1 MKKLMFAVAV
11 AAAMGAFA
19 AIESANTV
27 GYMTPQLGGTYES
40 LLYGNMFVPTGS
52 ADGSWQLSDV
62 VPTGMNASM
71 DNIQILNDDLDAEYE
86 ITYVDAAT
94 CALVKQPLS
103 NVGWWDINDTF
114 GDASSRL
121 DDLTIAQ
128 GTGFLC
134 GMYSGNDV
142 VFTFAGEVTA
152 GAVEVSNKITNG
164 VDEIFLESPI
174 ICNPCAKKIT
184 LADVDAEGFNAS
196 MDTIQFLNDDLD
208 ADFEVTYVDEATC
221 DLVKQPRTNV
231 GWWDINDTFGDSS
244 SRLDDLELEAGAAVL
259 GGFYSGNEVTLTFP
273 ASL

>member
-1 MKKLMFAVAV
+1 MKKLMFTAAV
-11 AAAMGAFA
+11 AAAMGAF

-27 GYMTPQLGGTYES
+27 GYMTPKLGGDFES

-62 VPTGMNASM
+62 VPTGMDASL

-94 CALVKQPLS
+94 CALVKKDIS
-103 NVGWWDINDTF
+103 NVGWWDINDPF
-114 GDASSRL
+114 GDPDSRL
-121 DDLTIAQ
+121 DDMTIAQ

-142 VFTFAGEVTA
+142 VFTFSGEVTA
-152 GAVEVSNKITNG
+152 GAVEVSNKIMDGT
-164 VDEIFLESPI
+164 DEILLESPI

-184 LADVDAEGFNAS
+184 LAQVDAEGFDAS
-196 MDTIQFLNDDLD
+196 LDTIQFLNDDLD
-208 ADFEVTYVDEATC
+208 AEYEVTYIDAATC
-221 DLVKQPRTNV
+221 ALVKKDISNV
-231 GWWDINDTFGDSS
+231 GWWDINDPFGDPD

>member
-1 MKKLMFAVAV
+1 MKKLMFGMAV
-11 AAAMGAFA
+11 AAAGLAFGL
-19 AIESANTV
+19 ESANTV
-27 GYMTPQLGGTYES
+27 GFMTPKLGGDFES

-62 VPTGMNASM
+62 VPTGMDPTG

-86 ITYVDAAT
+86 ITYVNEAT
-94 CALVKQPLS
+94 CALFHKDTS
-103 NVGWWDINDTF
+103 NVGWWDMYDIF
-114 GDASSRL
+114 GDPDSRL
-121 DDLTIAQ
+121 DDMTIAQ

-152 GAVEVSNKITNG
+152 GAVEVSNKIMDGT
-164 VDEIFLESPI
+164 DEILLESPI

-184 LADVDAEGFNAS
+184 LADVDAEGFDPTGDN
-196 MDTIQFLNDDLD
+196 IQFLNDDLD
-208 ADFEVTYVDEATC
+208 AEYEVTYIDEAAC
-221 DLVKQPRTNV
+221 ALAKKDVSNV
-231 GWWDINDTFGDSS
+231 GWWDMNDLFGDPD

-273 ASL
+273 SSL

>member
-1 MKKLMFAVAV
+1 MKKLMFTAAVVAV
-11 AAAMGAFA
+11 MGAFA

-62 VPTGMNASM
+62 VPTGMDASQ

-86 ITYVDAAT
+86 ITYIDAAT
-94 CALVKQPLS
+94 CAAAQKDAS
-103 NVGWWDINDTF
+103 NVGWWDINDPF
-114 GDASSRL
+114 GDSSSRL

-134 GMYSGNDV
+134 GMYSGNNV

-164 VDEIFLESPI
+164 VDEIILESPI

-184 LADVDAEGFNAS
+184 LADVAAEGFDAS
-196 MDTIQFLNDDLD
+196 QDTIQFLNDDLD
-208 ADFEVTYVDEATC
+208 AEYEVTYIDAATC
-221 DLVKQPRTNV
+221 AAAQKDASNV
-231 GWWDINDTFGDSS
+231 GWWDINDPFGDSS

-259 GGFYSGNEVTLTFP
+259 GGFYSGNEVILTFP